1 MDSKEI
7 CLRILK
13 AESENAVNEIVA
25 SVPEL
30 SDSENWHPIDGR
42 ETNFNV
48 VTNQASTGS
57 KALTELCT
65 NMVDAVLMK
74 HAHQKGIDPIGPDA
88 PQSVIAGVRD
98 LVQLRGARSGVL
110 AEVDDRKYLQE
121 FAEKNLVI
129 GVTGG
134 TRRNESLC
142 FTFVDN
148 GEGQHP
154 GDFEDTFLSLSKGN
168 KTNIPFV
175 QGKYNMG
182 SSGVLTYCGRQWYK
196 LIVSRRHDA
205 SGEWGWTLVRRRP
218 GDGMPIA
225 EYFKPDS
232 GIPFFSASVIHPMN
246 LNNGE
251 RDDKVH
257 VKTGTIVKLYDYQME
272 SATSFRSIRESLNE
286 NLVSTVL
293 PFRLMDYR
301 QRRDS
306 RRGGRRAQGVDER
319 GVNGMEFLLLRRDV
333 DEETD
338 LDDENLVYQPGHE
351 QHVGAIEHPDLGQI
365 SVRAIIPTKQR
376 SGKHLPT
383 WLEAPRNTARVFHA
397 VNGQVQFKE
406 NRAYLSQRCKLPGLK
421 DRIVVVVDSSD
432 LSEAAHNDVWKG
444 DRENIRATGVG
455 QLYKDEITK
464 VIADSQYLKELQNRI
479 AREETENLAQEGQV
493 ELFQNL
499 VDADPSIA
507 QLLPGGALVKL
518 PGNIGRGRPEPEEW
532 QGKYSP
538 TFLELVVSSVKRNGA
553 EVAVDGRRA
562 VAFKTD
568 VVNDYLT
575 RPDNRGRILTIGGL
589 GGKFS
594 YTSTLRDGRLALT
607 FAPVQGKVS
616 VGEEI
621 SFSVGLL
628 DDAMPEPVTEDM
640 KLVVVRSRPSG
651 PPGPPKPPGPRP
663 GSQDDEGDDVLTD
676 EGKALPPC
684 KWLTRDGR
692 PIGEDPTDEWPE
704 DFTDQDGG
712 RVDDL
717 GEGHR
722 VYCINYDNAHFRR
735 FLDSERNEINKSVIA
750 RQYRIGMLV
759 LMMGLEDAYSRM
771 EQSETKLALEEY
783 IDDIRRLSAQ
793 GAATVVMSIAKT
805 LPTIVNPASV
815 SDPDDD

>member
-1 MDSKEI
+1 MDSKEV
-7 CLRILK
+7 CLSILN
-13 AESENAVNEIVA
+13 AESENAVSEIIA
-25 SVPEL
+25 TVPEL
-30 SDSENWHPIDGR
+30 SDCVNWYPIDGR

-74 HAHQKGIDPIGPDA
+74 HAYQKGIDPTGSNA
-88 PQSVIAGVRD
+88 PKSVIAGVRE

-110 AEVDDRKYLQE
+110 AEVDDPKYLRE

-148 GEGQHP
+148 GEGQNP
-154 GDFEDTFLSLSKGN
+154 DAFEDTFLSLSKGN
-168 KTNIPFV
+168 KTSVPFV

-182 SSGVLTYCGRQWYK
+182 SSGVLTYCGKQWYK
-196 LIVSRRHDA
+196 LIISRRYD
-205 SGEWGWTLVRRRP
+205 GNGDWGWTLVRRRP

-225 EYFKPDS
+225 EYFKLDS
-232 GIPFFSASVIHPMN
+232 DIPSFSASVVHPMN

-257 VKTGTIVKLYDYQME
+257 ITTGTIVKLYDYQME

-301 QRRDS
+301 QS
-306 RRGGRRAQGVDER
+306 PNASRGGRRAQGIDER
-319 GVNGMEFLLLRRDV
+319 PVNGMEFLLLRRDG
-333 DEETD
+333 DEETETN
-338 LDDENLVYQPGHE
+338 DEALVYQPGQE
-351 QHVGAIEHPDLGQI
+351 QHVGDFEHPELGKI
-365 SVRAIIPTKQR
+365 SVRAIVLGR
-376 SGKHLPT
+376 DLPG
-383 WLEAPRNTARVFHA
+383 WLKPPRNTSRVFHA

-421 DRIVVVVDSSD
+421 DRVVIIVDSSN

-455 QLYKDEITK
+455 QLYRDEITK
-464 VIADSQYLKELQNRI
+464 VITDSQYLKELQQRF
-479 AREETENLAQEGQV
+479 AREEMETLAQESQV
-493 ELFQNL
+493 SLFQNL
-499 VDADPSIA
+499 VDSDPSIA
-507 QLLPGGALVKL
+507 QLLPGGMLVKL
-518 PGNIGRGRPEPEEW
+518 PGNIGRGHPVLDEY

-538 TFLELVVSSVKRNGA
+538 TVLKLIAKSVKQNGA
-553 EVAVDGRRA
+553 EVAIDGRR
-562 VAFKTD
+562 VVNFRTD

-575 RPDNRGRILTIGGL
+575 RPDNQGRILTIGGL
-589 GGKFS
+589 GGRFS
-594 YTSTLRDGRLALT
+594 YTSTLRDGRLSLT
-607 FAPVQGKVS
+607 FSPLPGKVT

-640 KLVVVRSRPSG
+640 TLVVVRARPLHSPG
-651 PPGPPKPPGPRP
+651 PRRPPGPKPGPEN
-663 GSQDDEGDDVLTD
+663 GEEDEEDVVTD
-676 EGKALPPC
+676 EGRELPPC

-692 PIGEDPTDEWPE
+692 LIGEEESDEWP
-704 DFTDQDGG
+704 DGFDDQDGG
-712 RVDDL
+712 IVDEF
-717 GEGHR
+717 GENQR
-722 VYCINYDNAHFRR
+722 MYRINYDNAHFRR
-735 FLDSERNEINKSVIA
+735 VLDAERNELNKKVIVQ
-750 RQYRIGMLV
+750 QYRMGMLV
-759 LMMGLEDAYSRM
+759 LMMGLEDAYSRID
-771 EQSETKLALEEY
+771 QSDTKMALEEH
-783 IDDIRRLSAQ
+783 IDEIRRLSAQ
-793 GAATVVMSIAKT
+793 GSATVVMSIAKT
-805 LPTIVNPASV
+805 LPTIINPASIA
-815 SDPDDD
+815 DPDD

>member
-1 MDSKEI
+1 MDSKNV
-7 CLRILK
+7 CLGILK
-13 AESENAVNEIVA
+13 VESESAVSEIIA
-25 SVPEL
+25 SVSEL
-30 SDSENWHPIDGR
+30 SDAGNWHPIDGR

-74 HAHQKGIDPIGPDA
+74 HAYQKGVTPTGSDA
-88 PQSVIAGVRD
+88 PKSVIAGVRE

-110 AEVDDRKYLQE
+110 AEVDDPKYLQE

-154 GDFEDTFLSLSKGN
+154 NVFEDTFLSLSKGN
-168 KTNIPFV
+168 KTDIPFV

-196 LIVSRRHDA
+196 LIVSRRHDE

-225 EYFKPDS
+225 EYFKLEGS
-232 GIPFFSASVIHPMN
+232 IPSFPASVIHPMN
-246 LNNGE
+246 LNNGAQ
-251 RDDKVH
+251 DDKVH
-257 VKTGTIVKLYDYQME
+257 IATGTIVKLYDYQME

-301 QRRDS
+301 QRPS
-306 RRGGRRAQGVDER
+306 PSRGGRRAQGIDER
-319 GVNGMEFLLLRRDV
+319 PINGMEFLLLRKDG

-338 LDDENLVYQPGHE
+338 PEDETPVYEPGRE
-351 QHVGAIEHPDLGQI
+351 QHVGDIDHPELGKI
-365 SVRAIIPTKQR
+365 SVRAIVLR
-376 SGKHLPT
+376 RDLPG
-383 WLEAPRNTARVFHA
+383 WLKPPRNTFRVFHA

-421 DRIVVVVDSSD
+421 DRVVIIVDSSN

-444 DRENIRATGVG
+444 DRENVRATGIG
-455 QLYKDEITK
+455 QLYRDEITK
-464 VIADSQYLKELQNRI
+464 VITDSPYLKELQQRI
-479 AREETENLAQEGQV
+479 AREETENLAQAGQV
-493 ELFQNL
+493 ALFQNL
-499 VDADPSIA
+499 VDSDPSIA
-507 QLLPGGALVKL
+507 QLLPGGTLVKL
-518 PGNIGRGRPEPEEW
+518 PGNIGRGSTTTEEY

-538 TFLELVVSSVKRNGA
+538 TLLELIARSVKENGA
-553 EVAVDGRRA
+553 EVAIDGRRV
-562 VAFKTD
+562 VAFRTD
-568 VVNDYLT
+568 VVDDYLT

-589 GGKFS
+589 RGRFS
-594 YTSTLRDGRLALT
+594 YTGTLHAGRLSLT
-607 FAPVQGKVS
+607 FSPLPGKVA

-628 DDAMPEPVTEDM
+628 DDAIPEPVTEDM
-640 KLVVVRSRPSG
+640 RLVVVRARPSR
-651 PPGPPKPPGPRP
+651 PPGPRP
-663 GSQDDEGDDVLTD
+663 SPTPKPGPDNGEEDGDIVTEEGR
-676 EGKALPPC
+676 ELPPS

-692 PIGEDPTDEWPE
+692 LIGEEGSDEWPG

-712 RVDDL
+712 KVDEF
-717 GEGHR
+717 GENQKM
-722 VYCINYDNAHFRR
+722 YCINYDNAHFRR
-735 FLDSERNEINKSVIA
+735 FLDSERNELNKKVIVQ
-750 RQYRIGMLV
+750 QYRMGMLV
-759 LMMGLEDAYSRM
+759 LMMGFEDAYSRL
-771 EQSETKLALEEY
+771 EQSETKMELEEH
-783 IDDIRRLSAQ
+783 IDEIRRLSAQ
-793 GAATVVMSIAKT
+793 GSATVVMSIAKT

-815 SDPDDD
+815 ADPDDD